1 MAIKRKI
8 SAILSL
14 DVVDFTKR
22 MSENAEA
29 TLEELQRVLRQIV
42 RPAAEHHA
50 GRIFK
55 LMGDGALIEFN
66 TASSAI
72 LAADAILR
80 EMRGE
85 RFSLRAGVHVGDVMV
100 EGADLFGE
108 AVNVASRLQSSA
120 KPGGCLVSKSAVEVA
135 GTTLGVALQPESSLH
150 LKGLSNPVDAYSIDL
165 DGDTRQSRNKRMAA
179 SQDIRFAKSAD
190 GTRLAWTS
198 TGSGLKILAAPNWVR
213 HLEFDWTMN
222 SIAGWLPL
230 LSERYQLF
238 RFDGRNNGLSE
249 RGVQDVS
256 LARLLEDVEA
266 ILDAAGIERLP
277 LFGISFGATIAAAF
291 AAKLPERVSGLILMG
306 GFAQG
311 SGVRQQPGSAAHGQ
325 AMMDMSVEGW
335 NDEYPSARDLMA
347 QSFSPAAS
355 PHDQRNYA
363 EFIQLAMNH
372 KDWLKVGPVV
382 ADTDIVSDLSKIT
395 CPTLVLHANKDR
407 MHSIEQGRI
416 LASEISD
423 ARLVSLETANNTMPE
438 YDPAWSNALKEITN
452 FVDGL

>member
-1 MAIKRKI
+1 MKQKI

-14 DVVDFTKR
+14 DAVDYTKR
-22 MSENAEA
+22 MSEDADG
-29 TLEELQRVLRQIV
+29 TLSELESVFRRIV
-42 RPAAEHHA
+42 RPAAEHNS

-55 LMGDGALIEFN
+55 LLGDGVLIEFT

-72 LAADAILR
+72 LAANTILA

-85 RFSLRAGVHVGDVMV
+85 SFSLRAGVHVGDVTIK
-100 EGADLFGE
+100 GTDLFGE

-120 KPGGCLVSKSAVEVA
+120 KPGGGLVSKTAVEVA
-135 GTTLGVALQPESSLH
+135 GTTLGVALQPESALH
-150 LKGLSNPVDAYSIDL
+150 LKGISNPVDAYSIDL
-165 DGDTRQSRNKRMAA
+165 EGDDRQRRNRRLAA

-190 GTRLAWTS
+190 GTKLAWTS
-198 TGSGLKILAAPNWVR
+198 TGAGLKILATPNWVR
-213 HLEFDWTMN
+213 HLEHDWTLN

-230 LSERYQLF
+230 LSERYQLI

-256 LARLLEDVEA
+256 LERLVEDVEA
-266 ILDAAGIERLP
+266 VLDAAGLERLP

-291 AAKLPERVSGLILMG
+291 AAKFPERVSGLVLMG

-311 SGVRQQPGSAAHGQ
+311 SRVRQQPGSAAHGQ
-325 AMMDMSVEGW
+325 AMWDMSVEGW

-347 QSFSPAAS
+347 QSFAPAAS
-355 PHDQRNYA
+355 PHDQRKYA
-363 EFIQLAMNH
+363 EFIKIAMDH
-372 KDWLKVGPVV
+372 EDWLKIIPLVGS
-382 ADTDIVSDLSKIT
+382 ADIVAELSKIT

-416 LASEISD
+416 LAAEIAD
-423 ARLVSLETANNTMPE
+423 ARLVSLDTANNTMPE
-438 YDPAWSNALKEITN
+438 YDRAWSKALKEIER
-452 FVDGL
+452 FLEGV

>member
-1 MAIKRKI
+1 MKQKI

-14 DVVDFTKR
+14 DAVDFTRR
-22 MSENAEA
+22 MSEDADA
-29 TLEELQRVLRQIV
+29 TVSELESVLRRII
-42 RPAAEHHA
+42 RPAVEHNS

-55 LMGDGALIEFN
+55 MMGDGALVEFT

-72 LAADAILR
+72 IAANAILK

-85 RFSLRAGVHVGDVMV
+85 SFSLRAGVHVGDVITK
-100 EGADLFGE
+100 GTDLLGE

-120 KPGGCLVSKSAVEVA
+120 KPGGCLVSKTAVEVA
-135 GTTLGVALQPESSLH
+135 GTMLGVALQPESSLH

-165 DGDTRQSRNKRMAA
+165 FGDARQSRNKRLAA

-190 GTRLAWTS
+190 GTRLAWTT
-198 TGSGLKILAAPNWVR
+198 TGCGQKLLATPNWIR
-213 HLEFDWTMN
+213 HLEYDWTMN

-230 LSERYQLF
+230 LSERYQIV
-238 RFDGRNNGLSE
+238 RFDGRNNGLSQ
-249 RGVQDVS
+249 RCVQDVS

-266 ILDAAGIERLP
+266 VMDSAGIERLP

-291 AAKLPERVSGLILMG
+291 AAKFPERVSGLVLMG

-311 SGVRQQPGSAAHGQ
+311 SRVRQQPGSAAHGQ

-335 NDEYPSARDLMA
+335 YDEYPSARDLMA
-347 QSFSPAAS
+347 QSFAPAAS
-355 PHDQRNYA
+355 PQDQRRYA
-363 EFIQLAMNH
+363 EFIKMAIDH
-372 KDWLKVGPVV
+372 KDWLKIIPLV
-382 ADTDIVSDLSKIT
+382 ASADIVAELSKIT

-416 LASEISD
+416 LAAEVPD

-438 YDPAWSNALKEITN
+438 YDPAWSKALNEIER
-452 FVDGL
+452 FLDGV

>member
-1 MAIKRKI
+1 MKQKI

-14 DVVDFTKR
+14 DAVDYTKR
-22 MSENAEA
+22 MSEDADT
-29 TLEELQRVLRQIV
+29 TLSELESVFRRII
-42 RPAAEHHA
+42 RPAAKRNS

-55 LMGDGALIEFN
+55 LLGDGVLIEFN

-72 LAADAILR
+72 LAANAILA

-85 RFSLRAGVHVGDVMV
+85 SFSLRAGVHVGDVTTK
-100 EGADLFGE
+100 GTDLFGE

-120 KPGGCLVSKSAVEVA
+120 KPGGCLVSKTAVEVA
-135 GTTLGVALQPESSLH
+135 GTTFGVALQSESSLH
-150 LKGLSNPVDAYSIDL
+150 LKGISNPVEAYSIDL
-165 DGDTRQSRNKRMAA
+165 DGDDRQRRNQRLAA
-179 SQDIRFAKSAD
+179 SQDIRFAKSED
-190 GTRLAWTS
+190 GTTLAWTS
-198 TGSGLKILAAPNWVR
+198 TGEGLKILATPNWVR
-213 HLEFDWTMN
+213 HLELDWTLN

-230 LSERYQLF
+230 LSERYQLI

-256 LARLLEDVEA
+256 LVRLVEDVKA
-266 ILDAAGIERLP
+266 VMDAAGIERLP

-291 AAKLPERVSGLILMG
+291 AAKFPERVSGLVLMG

-311 SGVRQQPGSAAHGQ
+311 SQVRQQPGSAAHGQ

-347 QSFSPAAS
+347 QSFAPAAS
-355 PHDQRNYA
+355 PHDQRKYA
-363 EFIQLAMNH
+363 EFIKIAMDH
-372 KDWLKVGPVV
+372 KDWLKIIPLVGS
-382 ADTDIVSDLSKIT
+382 ADIVAELSKIT

-407 MHSIEQGRI
+407 MHSNEQGRI
-416 LASEISD
+416 LAAEIPD

-438 YDPAWSNALKEITN
+438 YDRAWSKALNEIER
-452 FVDGL
+452 FLEGV